1 MAEQLELV
9 TQIEQAFSRL
19 TPVGKRIASYMLAN
33 LAHLPFD
40 TADSIARQAG
50 TSGISV
56 GRFLRSLGYRNLDHL
71 KQSLRE
77 GSSLPPHPWLVTDRF
92 DAYQHRQ
99 AQPAQQ
105 TLQQSLNLE
114 LDAIRHAYELA
125 QGEAFARISRQL
137 VEAEAVFILGIQSTR
152 GIAHAF
158 FSHLEYLRPRVFYA
172 DGQSGTYVE
181 SLNSEFTRPYVVLT
195 DLRAY
200 SVMTQ
205 RFCQAASR
213 RQIPMALITDVYCP
227 WARDYPLDLLQLK
240 TDTNQFWDSL
250 SPLSCLF
257 NLLLSAVL
265 EQRGA
270 SVEARLDA
278 NRTLQKE
285 LGQFE
290 S

>member
-1 MAEQLELV
+1 MAEPLELV
-9 TQIEQAFSRL
+9 TQIEQVFSQL
-19 TPVGKRIASYMLAN
+19 TPVGKRIATYMLAN

-77 GSSLPPHPWLVTDRF
+77 SSSLPPHPWLVTDRF

-99 AQPAQQ
+99 AQPTQQ
-105 TLQQSLNLE
+105 KLQQSLNLE
-114 LDAIRHAYELA
+114 LDAIRHAYALA
-125 QGEAFARISRQL
+125 QGEAFSRISRQL

-181 SLNSEFTRPYVVLT
+181 SLNSEFARPYVVLT

-213 RQIPMALITDVYCP
+213 RKIPMALITDVYCP